1 MLKTVICGI
10 EFKNPVFLASGIMGE
25 TGSALKRI
33 AKGGSGAVT
42 TKSIG
47 KEPNHGHRNPTIV
60 EVDGGFLNAMGL
72 PNPGIDEYV
81 KELQKFREDLNKM
94 NVRIIGSVYGKD
106 EEEFVEVSKKM
117 EKYVD
122 IIELNISCPHAKGY
136 GATIGQNPELSY
148 SVCKAVKK
156 SVKIPVFAKL
166 TPNVTDI
173 LEISNAVVDAGIDGL
188 VAINTVRGMAID
200 IRAKKPILGNKF
212 GGLSGKAIKPIGIK
226 IVWDLY
232 ENFDVPIIGVGGI
245 VSGEDAIEYMMA
257 GASAVQIGSGVYYR
271 GYDIFKKVCDE
282 IIKFLKEENL
292 ELKDIIGIAHE

>member
-1 MLKTVICGI
+1 MLKINLCGI
-10 EFKNPVFLASGIMGE
+10 EFRNPVFLASGIMGE

-33 AKGGSGAVT
+33 AKGGAGAVT

-47 KEPNHGHRNPTIV
+47 LNPNPGHRNPTIV
-60 EVDGGFLNAMGL
+60 EVYGGFLNAMGL
-72 PNPGIDEYV
+72 PNPGIDEYLEEIKGV
-81 KELQKFREDLNKM
+81 RDELNRMD
-94 NVRIIGSVYGKD
+94 VRIIGSIYGKD
-106 EEEFVEVSKKM
+106 EEEFAEVAKKM
-117 EKYVD
+117 EEYVD

-136 GATIGQNPELSY
+136 GATIGQNPDLSY

-156 SVKIPVFAKL
+156 AVKVPVFAKL

-173 LEISNAVVDAGIDGL
+173 IEIAQAVVDAGVDGL

-200 IRAKKPILGNKF
+200 IKAKKPILANKF
-212 GGLSGKAIKPIGIK
+212 GGLSGRAIKPIGIK
-226 IVWDLY
+226 VVWDLY

-245 VSGEDAIEYMMA
+245 MSGEDAIEYMMA

-282 IIKFLKEENL
+282 IINFLKEENL
-292 ELKDIIGIAHE
+292 TLKEIVGIAHE

>member
-1 MLKTVICGI
+1 MLKINLCGI

-33 AKGGSGAVT
+33 AKGGAGAVT

-47 KEPNHGHRNPTIV
+47 LKPNPGHRNPTIV

-72 PNPGIDEYV
+72 PNPGVDEYLEEIKKV
-81 KELQKFREDLNKM
+81 KDDLDRM
-94 NVRIIGSVYGKD
+94 NVRIIGSIYGKD
-106 EEEFVEVSKKM
+106 EEEFAEVAKKM
-117 EKYVD
+117 ERYVD

-136 GATIGQNPELSY
+136 GATIGQNPDLSY

-156 SVKIPVFAKL
+156 AVKVPVFAKL

-173 LEISNAVVDAGIDGL
+173 VEIAQAVVDAGVDGL

-200 IRAKKPILGNKF
+200 IKAKKPILANKF
-212 GGLSGKAIKPIGIK
+212 GGLSGRAIKPIGIK
-226 IVWDLY
+226 VVWDLY

-245 VSGEDAIEYMMA
+245 MTGEDAIEYMMA

-282 IIKFLKEENL
+282 IIRFLKEENL
-292 ELKDIIGIAHE
+292 TLKEIIGIAHE

>member
-1 MLKTVICGI
+1 MLRTNLCGI

-33 AKGGSGAVT
+33 AKGGAGAVT

-47 KEPNHGHRNPTIV
+47 LNSNPGHRNPTIV
-60 EVDGGFLNAMGL
+60 EVYGGFLNAMGL
-72 PNPGIDEYV
+72 PNPGVDEYLEEIERV
-81 KELQKFREDLNKM
+81 RDELNRMD
-94 NVRIIGSVYGKD
+94 VRIIGSVYGKD
-106 EEEFVEVSKKM
+106 EEEFAEVAKKM

-136 GATIGQNPELSY
+136 GATIGQNPDLSY
-148 SVCKAVKK
+148 SICKAVKK
-156 SVKIPVFAKL
+156 AVKIPVFAKL

-173 LEISNAVVDAGIDGL
+173 VEIAQAVVDAGVDGL
-188 VAINTVRGMAID
+188 VAINTVRGMVID

-212 GGLSGKAIKPIGIK
+212 GGLSGRAIKPIGIK
-226 IVWDLY
+226 VVWDLY

-245 VSGEDAIEYMMA
+245 MSGEDAIEYMMA

-282 IIKFLKEENL
+282 IISFLKEENL
-292 ELKDIIGIAHE
+292 TLKDIIGIAHE